1 MENIRIFVEEL
12 ISLTGLSGSAV
23 PVLRHVLL
31 VLIAILLAVLAGLL
45 CRRIIVPIVRRLTA
59 HTDARWD
66 DVLFGEKV
74 LISACHI
81 VPAIVIWQLLP
92 LVFYQYPVVREL
104 LTRATAIYV
113 TVTTVR
119 LVLVFISAVKELEG
133 DERSARQQ
141 YLYSFMGVVRI
152 VIIFVAVIIVVAIVL
167 DRDPMKLFAGLGAT
181 SAVLML
187 VFQDT
192 IKGLVA
198 GIRLTSNDMLHKG
211 DWITVPKAGANGIV
225 EDMSLT
231 TVKIR
236 NFDNTM
242 VTVTPQ
248 SLVDDSFQNW
258 NGMQQG
264 EGRRVNRTVHY
275 DFRSIRVVDEA
286 LRKQLLDKKYFKAG
300 EVKTGMVN
308 MTLYRQYLAAWL
320 SHHPLVNPDMTLM
333 VRQMD
338 PTPEGLPVEFYFFLK
353 EKEWVPYEN
362 QMAEIME
369 HIYAVT
375 PDFGLQIYQM
385 FPHQ

>member
-104 LTRATAIYV
+104 LTRATAIYI
-113 TVTTVR
+113 TVMTVR

-192 IKGLVA
+192 IKGLVV